1 MRMDFEIY
9 LPAGG
14 TAADILAL
22 EDRAGIDV
30 AVVMPKIQELCDNKG
45 VAKVVEGQDRLI
57 GCACCNP
64 NYGQS
69 AVDELH
75 KAVTEW
81 GLKGLKLMA
90 FRQRFFVG
98 SAVVDPLM
106 REARELGVPVTIH
119 SGLSPC
125 LPSDIGRVAE
135 RFPEVPIIMDHAG
148 YPGYTAE
155 ANEVAK
161 GCPNVYLGTT
171 RIAFEPEFVREAV
184 NEVGADRV
192 VFGSNGPSIWP
203 DLALESIH
211 RLGLGD
217 EAEALIF
224 GETLARI
231 YGLA

>member
-14 TAADILAL
+14 SAADILAL

-30 AVVMPKIQELCDNKG
+30 AVLMPKIQELCDNEG

-64 NYGQS
+64 NYGQR

-75 KAVTEW
+75 RAVTEW
-81 GLKGLKLMA
+81 GLKGLKLMGM
-90 FRQRFFVG
+90 RQRYFVG

-106 REARELGVPVTIH
+106 VKARDLGIPVTIH
-119 SGLSPC
+119 SGILPC
-125 LPSDIGRVAE
+125 LPSEIGKVAT
-135 RFPEVPIIMDHAG
+135 RFPDVTIIMDHMG
-148 YPGYTAE
+148 YPGHTRE
-155 ANEVAK
+155 AIDVALA
-161 GCPNVYLGTT
+161 CSNVYLGTT
-171 RIAFEPEFVREAV
+171 RIAFEPEFVRAAV
-184 NEVGADRV
+184 NEVGAERV

-203 DLALESIH
+203 DLAAESIH
-211 RLGLGD
+211 RLDLGD
-217 EAEALIF
+217 QEEALIF